1 MRAHGVVRAGTVLA
15 LFAPLWSAAAQI
27 DRERPETGNDAGVVL
42 GIAVRV
48 SGAARDTLGVLIES
62 VEPGSPAGR
71 AGLREGERI
80 AEVNGLSLRVSPE
93 DIGRSE
99 SEAVVQRRLER
110 TLRDLRP
117 GDAVTLRVFSGSRG
131 RTVTIQ
137 TSRPSA
143 RRESREDNDASSL
156 GGVLESLRETQ
167 ARLGRLAASEGSSA
181 FADTLAAVE
190 RELAEMQHRLRD
202 AETRGRRRPPRRD
215 ERRETAG
222 ETLPGLRV
230 TVITEE
236 LAAYFGD
243 RSEGGLL
250 VLDADASW
258 SPLRTGD
265 VILRVEG
272 YRASMQDLRGVMDS
286 RRSTELEVLRRD
298 RIVTV
303 TLDARR

>member
-1 MRAHGVVRAGTVLA
+1 MRAHGVVRAATVLA
-15 LFAPLWSAAAQI
+15 LFAPFWSAAAQI
-27 DRERPETGNDAGVVL
+27 DRDRPESENDAGVVL

-48 SGAARDTLGVLIES
+48 SGGERDTLGVLIES
-62 VEPGSPAGR
+62 VEPGGPADR

-93 DIGRSE
+93 DVGRSE

-110 TLRDLRP
+110 SLRDLEP

-143 RRESREDNDASSL
+143 RRESRQDNEVSSL

-181 FADTLAAVE
+181 FADTLGAVE
-190 RELAEMQHRLRD
+190 RELAEMQHRLRE
-202 AETRGRRRPPRRD
+202 AEMLERRRPPRRD
-215 ERRETAG
+215 ERREATG
-222 ETLPGLRV
+222 GTLPGLRV
-230 TVITEE
+230 TTITGE
-236 LAAYFGD
+236 LASYFGD

-258 SPLRTGD
+258 SPLRIGD

-272 YRASMQDLRGVMDS
+272 SRASVESVREAIDS
-286 RRSTELEVLRRD
+286 RRSTEVEVLRRD

>member
-1 MRAHGVVRAGTVLA
+1 MRAHGVVRAATVLA
-15 LFAPLWSAAAQI
+15 LFAPFWSTAAQI
-27 DRERPETGNDAGVVL
+27 DRDRPESEHDAGVVL

-48 SGAARDTLGVLIES
+48 SGGERDTLGVLIES
-62 VEPGSPAGR
+62 VEPGSPADR

-93 DIGRSE
+93 DVGRSE

-110 TLRDLRP
+110 SLRDLQP

-137 TSRPSA
+137 TSRRSA
-143 RRESREDNDASSL
+143 RREPREDNEVSSL

-190 RELAEMQHRLRD
+190 RELAEMQHRLRE
-202 AETRGRRRPPRRD
+202 AETLERRRPPRRD
-215 ERRETAG
+215 ERRETG
-222 ETLPGLRV
+222 GGTLPGLRV
-230 TVITEE
+230 TMITEE
-236 LAAYFGD
+236 LASYFGD

-250 VLDADASW
+250 VLDASASW

-272 YRASMQDLRGVMDS
+272 SRANIESLREAIDS

>member
-1 MRAHGVVRAGTVLA
+1 MRAHGVVRAATVLA
-15 LFAPLWSAAAQI
+15 LFAPFLPADAQI
-27 DRERPETGNDAGVVL
+27 DRERIEPEGDAGVVL

-48 SGAARDTLGVLIES
+48 SGSERDTLGVLIES
-62 VEPGSPAGR
+62 VDPGSPADR

-93 DIGRSE
+93 DVGRSE

-110 TLRDLRP
+110 TLRDLQP
-117 GDAVTLRVFSGSRG
+117 GDAVTLRVFTGSRG

-137 TSRPSA
+137 TSRRSA
-143 RRESREDNDASSL
+143 RRESRLDNDASSL

-190 RELAEMQHRLRD
+190 RELAEMQHRLRE
-202 AETRGRRRPPRRD
+202 AETLERRRPARREDRRD
-215 ERRETAG
+215 DAG

-230 TVITEE
+230 TVIGEE

-250 VLDADASW
+250 VLEANASW
-258 SPLRTGD
+258 APLRTGD

-272 YRASMQDLRGVMDS
+272 YRPRIESLREAIDS

-298 RIVTV
+298 RVVTV
-303 TLDARR
+303 VLDARR

>member
-1 MRAHGVVRAGTVLA
+1 MRAHGVVRAATVLA
-15 LFAPLWSAAAQI
+15 LFAPVLSADAQI
-27 DRERPETGNDAGVVL
+27 DRDRPESEIDAGVVL

-48 SGAARDTLGVLIES
+48 SGAERDTLGVLIES
-62 VEPGSPAGR
+62 VEPGSPADR

-93 DIGRSE
+93 DVGRSE

-137 TSRPSA
+137 TRPSA
-143 RRESREDNDASSL
+143 RRELRQDNEASSL

-190 RELAEMQHRLRD
+190 RELAEMQHRLRE
-202 AETRGRRRPPRRD
+202 AETLERRRPPRRD
-215 ERRETAG
+215 ERRETGG
-222 ETLPGLRV
+222 EALPGLRV

-250 VLDADASW
+250 VLEADASW
-258 SPLRTGD
+258 APLRIGD

-272 YRASMQDLRGVMDS
+272 YRPRLDALREALDS

-298 RIVTV
+298 RVVTV
-303 TLDARR
+303 TLDGRR

>member
-1 MRAHGVVRAGTVLA
+1 MRAHGVVRAATVLA
-15 LFAPLWSAAAQI
+15 LFAPVWSAAAQI
-27 DRERPETGNDAGVVL
+27 DRERPEPERDAGVIL
-42 GIAVRV
+42 GISVRV
-48 SGAARDTLGVLIES
+48 SGAERDTLGVLIES
-62 VEPGSPAGR
+62 VEPGSPADR
-71 AGLREGERI
+71 AGIREGERI

-93 DIGRSE
+93 DVGRTE
-99 SEAVVQRRLER
+99 SEEVVQRRLAR
-110 TLRDLRP
+110 TLRDVRP
-117 GDAVTLRVFSGSRG
+117 GDAVTLRVFAGTRG

-143 RRESREDNDASSL
+143 RREPRDDSDVSTL

-167 ARLGRLAASEGSSA
+167 ARLNRLAASEGSSA

-190 RELAEMQHRLRD
+190 RELAEIQHRLRE
-202 AETRGRRRPPRRD
+202 AETLERRRPARRA
-215 ERRETAG
+215 ERREAAG

-230 TVITEE
+230 TTITGE
-236 LAAYFGD
+236 LAPYFGD

-272 YRASMQDLRGVMDS
+272 YRANIESLREAIDS
-286 RRSTELEVLRRD
+286 RRATELEVLRRD

>member
-1 MRAHGVVRAGTVLA
+1 MRAHGVVRAAIVLA
-15 LFAPLWSAAAQI
+15 LFAPFLSAAAQI
-27 DRERPETGNDAGVVL
+27 DRDRPEAENDAGVVL

-48 SGAARDTLGVLIES
+48 SGAQRDTLGVLVES
-62 VEPGSPAGR
+62 VDPGGPADR
-71 AGLREGERI
+71 AGIREGERI

-93 DIGRSE
+93 DVGKSE

-110 TLRDLRP
+110 TLRGLQP
-117 GDAVTLRVFSGSRG
+117 GDAVTLRVFAGSRG

-143 RRESREDNDASSL
+143 RRQPREDSNASTL

-167 ARLGRLAASEGSSA
+167 ARLGRLAASEGSTA

-190 RELAEMQHRLRD
+190 RELAEMEHRLRT
-202 AETRGRRRPPRRD
+202 AETLERRRPARRGERRD
-215 ERRETAG
+215 TEG

-230 TVITEE
+230 TVISEE
-236 LAAYFGD
+236 LAGYFGD

-258 SPLRTGD
+258 APLRVGD

-272 YRASMQDLRGVMDS
+272 YRATLESLREGIDS
-286 RRSTELEVLRRD
+286 RRATELEVLRRD
-298 RIVTV
+298 RVITV

>member
-1 MRAHGVVRAGTVLA
+1 MRAHGVVRAATVLA
-15 LFAPLWSAAAQI
+15 LFAPFLSAAAQI
-27 DRERPETGNDAGVVL
+27 DRDRPESENDAGVVL

-48 SGAARDTLGVLIES
+48 SGAERDTLGVLIES
-62 VEPGSPAGR
+62 VEPGSPADR

-93 DIGRSE
+93 DVGRSE

-110 TLRDLRP
+110 TLRDLQP
-117 GDAVTLRVFSGSRG
+117 GDAVTLRVFSGLRG

-137 TSRPSA
+137 TRPSP
-143 RRESREDNDASSL
+143 RREPRQDNEASSL

-167 ARLGRLAASEGSSA
+167 ARLGRLAASEGSTA

-190 RELAEMQHRLRD
+190 RELAEIQHRLRE
-202 AETRGRRRPPRRD
+202 AEALERRRPPRRD
-215 ERRETAG
+215 ERRETG

-236 LAAYFGD
+236 LAPYFGD

-250 VLDADASW
+250 VLEADASW
-258 SPLRTGD
+258 APLRTGD
-265 VILRVEG
+265 VILRIDG
-272 YRASMQDLRGVMDS
+272 YRPRIASLREALDS
-286 RRSTELEVLRRD
+286 RGSTELEVLRRD
-298 RIVTV
+298 RVVTV
-303 TLDARR
+303 TLDGRR